1 MLRIQYNAQQL
12 LSYIRTAV
20 ELLTSNSSKLTD
32 LMLPKILKDINRIA
46 NESVTHTR
54 TTVDKLFSLRELI
67 SEGLIQNFL
76 NIIKD
81 SNNYNFHFDSLD
93 QEFVL
98 ILLIEVGE
106 DIELQADS
114 LYTMSKSYVDTSS
127 KYIIN
132 QINSINLLILQTN
145 DEQSSY
151 LREISFNMA
160 LISTQVIQLAQDQQN
175 QYIVRMENRRKEYE
189 QLLARIDARKVN
201 S

>member
-1 MLRIQYNAQQL
+1 
-12 LSYIRTAV
+12 
-20 ELLTSNSSKLTD
+20 
-32 LMLPKILKDINRIA
+32 KDA
-46 NESVTHTR
+46 
-54 TTVDKLFSLRELI
+54 
-67 SEGLIQNFL
+67 
-76 NIIKD
+76 
-81 SNNYNFHFDSLD
+81 NNYNFHLGSLD
-93 QEFVL
+93 QELGL
-98 ILLIEVGE
+98 IFLIEVGE